1 MIEKTTN
8 KFDILKLTLYKTSY
22 NMINKVLIMINIFE
36 INVKNVK
43 NDSGGIIWKKN
54 KHGISIIC
62 LRQ

>member
-1 MIEKTTN
+1 
-8 KFDILKLTLYKTSY
+8 
-22 NMINKVLIMINIFE
+22 MINIFE